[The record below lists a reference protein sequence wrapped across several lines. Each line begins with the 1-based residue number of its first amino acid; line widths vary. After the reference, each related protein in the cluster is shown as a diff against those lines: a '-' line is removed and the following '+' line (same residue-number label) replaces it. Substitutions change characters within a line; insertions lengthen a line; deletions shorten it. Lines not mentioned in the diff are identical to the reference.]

1 MSTYGYFKHDEMS
14 DYAIAHHGIK
24 GQKWGIRR
32 FQNEDGSLTPA
43 GRRRY
48 NINWAEKKPGWYYQT
63 GQSIQDQHK
72 MYRDIEKS
80 FKKENKGIS
89 NDNLESK
96 IKNEY
101 KRIYKENPDI
111 QYNLG
116 KSSHDF
122 LKTTQYYPLVGGAVG
137 GGVAGAVTA
146 LAQMKDPNSPVSRH
160 DRYREEILKK
170 LAPEKSREFKSYSKQ
185 QKNTFLNKMSLD
197 GAEDNPHVHKKGIGA
212 SYDTKVSWQKLPINL
227 TFFDSNF
234 NNKNNK
240 KASNFYDKATDKK
253 FLDKLILSSPDG
265 KKDLS
270 KLIDY
275 YRVTYANDNGKDEL
289 IVEANIDSNGP
300 APAEYIF
307 DGKTLKFKETNWV

>member
-24 GQKWGIRR
+24 GQKWGVRR
-32 FQNEDGSLTPA
+32 FQNPDGSLTAA

-72 MYRDIEKS
+72 MYRDI
-80 FKKENKGIS
+80 
-89 NDNLESK
+89 
-96 IKNEY
+96 
-101 KRIYKENPDI
+101 
-111 QYNLG
+111 
-116 KSSHDF
+116 
-122 LKTTQYYPLVGGAVG
+122 
-137 GGVAGAVTA
+137 
-146 LAQMKDPNSPVSRH
+146 
-160 DRYREEILKK
+160 
-170 LAPEKSREFKSYSKQ
+170 EKSREFKSYSKQ

-227 TFFDSNF
+227 TFFDSNS